1 MSHQDL
7 SPQGWAP
14 KIQKKGRT
22 LIVKSENFLSWY
34 RHKML
39 DGVMEFNSL

>member
-22 LIVKSENFLSWY
+22 LTWLHS
-34 RHKML
+34 ML
-39 DGVMEFNSL
+39 KKYAFFAKLIY